1 MSNVWVVGAS
11 SLAEDDVSRMFPKF
25 VFGSF
30 VESFG
35 VSPSGELLG
44 LGEGGT
50 RPSHQNGVGL
60 WAQRDILGMYSA
72 EEVAHAG
79 VVLCSVSL
87 YLLGKNIV

>member
-1 MSNVWVVGAS
+1 VCGLLVPPRSPI
-11 SLAEDDVSRMFPKF
+11 DDVSQMFPKF

-30 VESFG
+30 IESFG

-50 RPSHQNGVGL
+50 RFSHQNRGWAVGTKGH
-60 WAQRDILGMYSA
+60 RYSRYSA

-79 VVLCSVSL
+79 VVLCH
-87 YLLGKNIV
+87 YLLWVKI